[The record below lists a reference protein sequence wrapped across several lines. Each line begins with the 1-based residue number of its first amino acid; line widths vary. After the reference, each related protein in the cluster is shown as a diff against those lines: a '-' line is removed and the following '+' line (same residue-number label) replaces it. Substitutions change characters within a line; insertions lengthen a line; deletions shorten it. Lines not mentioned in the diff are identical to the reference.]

1 MKIRLER
8 NHLFME
14 GNCVICGEAFQ
25 PALLL
30 PMVYDDSGN
39 QQYGELCTRCLEAG
53 PAHIRAQ
60 VARQV
65 AASRERAAS
74 LLAQAD
80 QLEAELDRPLE
91 MPDRTTWQR
100 AFLDAFLAE
109 LGLADNDEIT
119 AFRAE
124 VAMWPDEVL
133 QRYLTTQIA
142 AAQSSD
148 KLQRAR
154 YAIAWQSGEA
164 RGLTEQL

>member
-1 MKIRLER
+1 MVRRGVWIRRRRVDRIRTRLARLLNEKFARLLSGLIPRRGLQVDFFDLLHITEHGLEGHSHPQR
-8 NHLFME
+8 L
-14 GNCVICGEAFQ
+14 GV
-25 PALLL
+25 
-30 PMVYDDSGN
+30 
-39 QQYGELCTRCLEAG
+39 R
-53 PAHIRAQ
+53 
-60 VARQV
+60 
-65 AASRERAAS
+65 
-74 LLAQAD
+74 
-80 QLEAELDRPLE
+80 DRPLE
-91 MPDRTTWQR
+91 MPDRATWQR